1 QRRIVANE
9 ACRLLLQ
16 RSRDPEDVQEMF
28 NLVVEELTANC
39 SDLRLI
45 LQRDAAQ
52 DTACGLLLEQLGKLR
67 ATVPAGT
74 NLDVPV
80 ITLTQLD
87 SAVTKVPLPQEAL
100 TAAGYTLTKHSAA
113 AAAEGPKSQQRKRG
127 RRTKVNSVEMVSLVR
142 RVLAPHLQDTERVA
156 VIGRGRNKKM
166 VVAQHLRKKRYR
178 VFLEEPE
185 LHESMSWSTFHS
197 IMKRHF
203 PHVKNPM
210 RQTDICEHCKHLERH
225 LLPAAQRALAKHRL
239 EIEEFSQQYFH
250 PFDSSPATIENKE
263 KTDKFPLLAT
273 SLAFVQQQNFNAA
286 NSRERQALGLA
297 TRLALHSAEASA
309 IHTLKGHVELLE
321 AYRWHQTSARRQ
333 EAALEQ
339 LASGES
345 LPASA
350 VLLQMDFKENV
361 RYPLSAQETGDE
373 WHAQNKLSLTVF
385 GVFARVPTRTGTHVD
400 VYLLLVSE
408 VLDHDAQAA
417 NMLVNEAIALL
428 RRHPGTHWPAVK
440 KLILASDV
448 GPHFRSYENAAH
460 FLCTLVKVLNV
471 EVEVLYLA
479 EHHGKGACDRLFA
492 WTRMWVSRF
501 IQKHP
506 IYNLRDLTQCY
517 REGAASRIADDPTT
531 PAILVS
537 NFDPGRFRP
546 TKRSFL
552 SATTLKISR
561 TYSLVATLD
570 RHAAPGVRIVNH
582 VFTDLR
588 QGSRVLPCHVD
599 EVVSEEK
606 VEWRRGYYD
615 KPRSWEQAGPEP
627 GDVNHVTR
635 RFAAQRTFL
644 PDREV
649 APKRSLEEKMSAKA
663 KQLSKHAAKK
673 KRQLAHLK
681 RRLRPAEAEGA
692 SVRHNRGFR
701 IVQLGS
707 SLGLDVLPHQ
717 ITSMAHLMSILQMCS
732 TYAQSR
738 PTQAEAHQQL
748 KQHMD
753 RLNFIQKKILLQKK
767 RRNSA
772 GNNGRQMRPMPA
784 ILASEGLVDSD
795 EESERKSNGKDRR
808 RHEDS
813 SSSGLFES
821 DSARPILKVKQ
832 KAQTAPAEESDELL
846 RMQTPSPG

>member
-1 QRRIVANE
+1 MGAKAKPWRELGARQRRIVANE

-67 ATVPAGT
+67 ATVPAST

-156 VIGRGRNKKM
+156 VVGRGRNKKM
-166 VVAQHLRKKRYR
+166 VVAQHLPKKRYR

-361 RYPLSAQETGDE
+361 
-373 WHAQNKLSLTVF
+373 
-385 GVFARVPTRTGTHVD
+385 
-400 VYLLLVSE
+400 
-408 VLDHDAQAA
+408 
-417 NMLVNEAIALL
+417 
-428 RRHPGTHWPAVK
+428 
-440 KLILASDV
+440 
-448 GPHFRSYENAAH
+448 
-460 FLCTLVKVLNV
+460 KVLNV

-552 SATTLKISR
+552 SAATLKISR

-635 RFAAQRTFL
+635 RFAAQKTFL

-673 KRQLAHLK
+673 KRQLA
-681 RRLRPAEAEGA
+681 EG
-692 SVRHNRGFR
+692 
-701 IVQLGS
+701 
-707 SLGLDVLPHQ
+707 
-717 ITSMAHLMSILQMCS
+717 
-732 TYAQSR
+732 
-738 PTQAEAHQQL
+738 
-748 KQHMD
+748 
-753 RLNFIQKKILLQKK
+753 
-767 RRNSA
+767 
-772 GNNGRQMRPMPA
+772 
-784 ILASEGLVDSD
+784 
-795 EESERKSNGKDRR
+795 
-808 RHEDS
+808 S
-813 SSSGLFES
+813 SSSASSSSSSSSTSSE
-821 DSARPILKVKQ
+821 
-832 KAQTAPAEESDELL
+832 KA
-846 RMQTPSPG
+846 

>member
-1 QRRIVANE
+1 MLAQGCATGIGPPTLMEHRCIGKLLRKEAQGTIQLHCLAAAHHRGWLVQDDRELKWEFSTRGKRWLKGEAVQAQRGGAPLEAKQKPSEPDGVVEDPTLAALQADPANPPAEVAETTKPLEPAVVEKEVMTPEKAAAAAVPEEKPKLNFGGKTVRSVVLQATSAFTYSLKTSIWQSPCDRQRRIVAN
-9 ACRLLLQ
+9 
-16 RSRDPEDVQEMF
+16 
-28 NLVVEELTANC
+28 VVEELTANC

-67 ATVPAGT
+67 ATVPAST

-142 RVLAPHLQDTERVA
+142 RVLAPHLQDTERVG
-156 VIGRGRNKKM
+156 VVGRGRNKKM

-361 RYPLSAQETGDE
+361 
-373 WHAQNKLSLTVF
+373 
-385 GVFARVPTRTGTHVD
+385 
-400 VYLLLVSE
+400 
-408 VLDHDAQAA
+408 
-417 NMLVNEAIALL
+417 
-428 RRHPGTHWPAVK
+428 
-440 KLILASDV
+440 
-448 GPHFRSYENAAH
+448 
-460 FLCTLVKVLNV
+460 KVLNV

-552 SATTLKISR
+552 SAATLKISR
-561 TYSLVATLD
+561 TYSLVLGPSCRAWCA
-570 RHAAPGVRIVNH
+570 H
-582 VFTDLR
+582 R
-588 QGSRVLPCHVD
+588 QPCFHGFEARVEGPALP
-599 EVVSEEK
+599 
-606 VEWRRGYYD
+606 RG
-615 KPRSWEQAGPEP
+615 
-627 GDVNHVTR
+627 
-635 RFAAQRTFL
+635 
-644 PDREV
+644 
-649 APKRSLEEKMSAKA
+649 
-663 KQLSKHAAKK
+663 
-673 KRQLAHLK
+673 
-681 RRLRPAEAEGA
+681 
-692 SVRHNRGFR
+692 
-701 IVQLGS
+701 
-707 SLGLDVLPHQ
+707 
-717 ITSMAHLMSILQMCS
+717 
-732 TYAQSR
+732 
-738 PTQAEAHQQL
+738 
-748 KQHMD
+748 
-753 RLNFIQKKILLQKK
+753 
-767 RRNSA
+767 
-772 GNNGRQMRPMPA
+772 
-784 ILASEGLVDSD
+784 
-795 EESERKSNGKDRR
+795 
-808 RHEDS
+808 
-813 SSSGLFES
+813 
-821 DSARPILKVKQ
+821 
-832 KAQTAPAEESDELL
+832 
-846 RMQTPSPG
+846 

>member
-1 QRRIVANE
+1 MTPEKAAAAAVPEEKPKLNFGGKTERVATCRLCEEARTWAQKGSFCEYCTGAFRRATGHQRLHILFEDQHLAESVRQESKTKRAEAENASPPKKGLEKKLEEFLRRFEEVLPQQRRIVANE
-9 ACRLLLQ
+9 
-16 RSRDPEDVQEMF
+16 
-28 NLVVEELTANC
+28 VVEELTANC

-67 ATVPAGT
+67 ATVPAST

-127 RRTKVNSVEMVSLVR
+127 RRTKVNS
-142 RVLAPHLQDTERVA
+142 
-156 VIGRGRNKKM
+156 RNKKM

-448 GPHFRSYENAAH
+448 GPHFRSYENA
-460 FLCTLVKVLNV
+460 VKVLNV

-552 SATTLKISR
+552 SAATLKISR
-561 TYSLVATLD
+561 TYSLVALD

-635 RFAAQRTFL
+635 RFAAQKTFL

-673 KRQLAHLK
+673 KREL
-681 RRLRPAEAEGA
+681 AEG
-692 SVRHNRGFR
+692 
-701 IVQLGS
+701 
-707 SLGLDVLPHQ
+707 
-717 ITSMAHLMSILQMCS
+717 
-732 TYAQSR
+732 
-738 PTQAEAHQQL
+738 
-748 KQHMD
+748 
-753 RLNFIQKKILLQKK
+753 
-767 RRNSA
+767 
-772 GNNGRQMRPMPA
+772 
-784 ILASEGLVDSD
+784 
-795 EESERKSNGKDRR
+795 
-808 RHEDS
+808 S
-813 SSSGLFES
+813 SSSASSSSSSSSTSSE
-821 DSARPILKVKQ
+821 
-832 KAQTAPAEESDELL
+832 KA
-846 RMQTPSPG
+846 

>member
-1 QRRIVANE
+1 MLAQGCATGCIGKLLRKEAQGTIQLHCLAAAHHRGWLVQDDRELKWEFSTRGKRWLKGEAVQAQRGGAPLEVVEDPTLPALQADPANPPAEVAETTKPLEPAEPAAQPLQAERSSSALRSHAASSAAAVPKVVEKEVMTPEKAAAAAVPEEKPKLNFGGKTE
-9 ACRLLLQ
+9 RVATCRLCEEARTWAQKGSFCEYCTGAFRRATGHQ
-16 RSRDPEDVQEMF
+16 RLHILFEDQHLAESVRQESKTKRAEAENASPPKKGLEKKLEEF
-28 NLVVEELTANC
+28 LRRFEEVVEELTANC

-45 LQRDAAQ
+45 LQRNAAQ
-52 DTACGLLLEQLGKLR
+52 HTACGLLLEQLGKLR
-67 ATVPAGT
+67 ATVPAST

-142 RVLAPHLQDTERVA
+142 RVLAPHLQDTERVG
-156 VIGRGRNKKM
+156 VVGRGRNKKM

-350 VLLQMDFKENV
+350 VLLQMDFK
-361 RYPLSAQETGDE
+361 
-373 WHAQNKLSLTVF
+373 
-385 GVFARVPTRTGTHVD
+385 
-400 VYLLLVSE
+400 
-408 VLDHDAQAA
+408 AA
-417 NMLVNEAIALL
+417 NMLVNE
-428 RRHPGTHWPAVK
+428 
-440 KLILASDV
+440 
-448 GPHFRSYENAAH
+448 
-460 FLCTLVKVLNV
+460 VKVLNV

-552 SATTLKISR
+552 SAATLKISR
-561 TYSLVATLD
+561 TYSLVLGPSCRAWW
-570 RHAAPGVRIVNH
+570 
-582 VFTDLR
+582 
-588 QGSRVLPCHVD
+588 SRVLPCHVD

-635 RFAAQRTFL
+635 RFAAQKTFL
-644 PDREV
+644 P
-649 APKRSLEEKMSAKA
+649 A

-681 RRLRPAEAEGA
+681 RRLRPAEAEG
-692 SVRHNRGFR
+692 
-701 IVQLGS
+701 
-707 SLGLDVLPHQ
+707 
-717 ITSMAHLMSILQMCS
+717 
-732 TYAQSR
+732 
-738 PTQAEAHQQL
+738 
-748 KQHMD
+748 
-753 RLNFIQKKILLQKK
+753 
-767 RRNSA
+767 
-772 GNNGRQMRPMPA
+772 
-784 ILASEGLVDSD
+784 
-795 EESERKSNGKDRR
+795 
-808 RHEDS
+808 S
-813 SSSGLFES
+813 SSSASSSSSSSSTSSE
-821 DSARPILKVKQ
+821 
-832 KAQTAPAEESDELL
+832 KA
-846 RMQTPSPG
+846 